1 MRPMGLIGLL
11 GLMGLMGGCTNDEEP
26 PRAKT
31 TEVSVAEV
39 RSYATL
45 FDEYIAKTRAWTI
58 PYGYEAYEDG
68 AQTIG
73 FAFTQDNN
81 EPIYEPI
88 YGTFY
93 KSGNWRVNVT
103 NPTKSV
109 EDIVAGTYYLYGYI
123 PHTSGIQLEV
133 YDRNSNTTNYSNGA
147 KVILTNVP
155 TVMPKDLCVV
165 IGAKDGSSEND
176 NGLRMG
182 DFAYTAQTFSK
193 DDGGG
198 NYVFLLFD
206 HLYAAL
212 RISMRVHPDYAA
224 LRTIKLKELQLSI
237 GETKT
242 TPKTTPK
249 TTITVDLARTD
260 GSDPDESPI
269 QSITY
274 NPQGEAIEGGLTFWS
289 SAAGETLTTDFT
301 ARVGHF
307 MPYNISTLVLT
318 SIYDVYDTKGNLI
331 REYCKATNTMVLKDL
346 FTGQETTKRGHSYT
360 VNMTIQPTYLYMLS
374 DPDLDNPTVT
384 VSQ

>member
-11 GLMGLMGGCTNDEEP
+11 GLVGLMVGCTNDEEP
-26 PRAKT
+26 PMAKT
-31 TEVSVAEV
+31 TDVPVAEV
-39 RSYATL
+39 RSYATF

-58 PYGYEAYEDG
+58 PDGYEAYEDG

-73 FAFTQDNN
+73 FAFTQNDKD
-81 EPIYEPI
+81 PI

-93 KSGNWRVNVT
+93 KSGNWRMNVD
-103 NPTKSV
+103 PTKSV
-109 EDIVAGTYYLYGYI
+109 EDIVVGTYYLYGYI

-147 KVILTNVP
+147 KVKLTNVP

-165 IGAKDGSSEND
+165 IGAKDGSSSESDND
-176 NGLRMG
+176 LRMG
-182 DFAYTAQTFSK
+182 DFTYTAKTFSK
-193 DDGGG
+193 DGDGG

-224 LRTIKLKELQLSI
+224 LRTIKLKVLQLSTKA
-237 GETKT
+237 GEAKSA
-242 TPKTTPK
+242 PK
-249 TTITVDLARTD
+249 TTITVDLATTD
-260 GSDPDESPI
+260 GSVTPI
-269 QSITY
+269 QDITY
-274 NPQGEAIEGGLTFWS
+274 TGQGDPVEDGLPFWS
-289 SAAGETLTTDFT
+289 SSTGEKLTTTFT

-307 MPYNISTLVLT
+307 MPHNISTLVLT
-318 SIYDVYDTKGNLI
+318 SIYDVYDTKNNLI
-331 REYCKATNTMVLKDL
+331 RENCKVTNTMVLKDL
-346 FTGQETTKRGHSYT
+346 FTGQETTKRGYSYT

>member
-1 MRPMGLIGLL
+1 MGLL
-11 GLMGLMGGCTNDEEP
+11 GLMGLLGGCTNDEEP

-31 TEVSVAEV
+31 TEAPVAEV

-58 PYGYEAYEDG
+58 PDGYEAYEDG

-73 FAFTQDNN
+73 FAFTQDNQDN
-81 EPIYEPI
+81 NKPI

-103 NPTKSV
+103 DPTKSV
-109 EDIVAGTYYLYGYI
+109 EDIGAGTYYLYGYI
-123 PHTSGIQLEV
+123 PHTSGVQLV
-133 YDRNSNTTNYSNGA
+133 AYDQDGNYANYSAGA

-155 TVMPKDLCVV
+155 SVMPKDLCVV

-224 LRTIKLKELQLSI
+224 LRTIKLKELKLSTKA
-237 GETKT
+237 GEVKSA
-242 TPKTTPK
+242 PK
-249 TTITVDLARTD
+249 TTITVDLAATD
-260 GSDPDESPI
+260 GSVTPI
-269 QSITY
+269 QDITY
-274 NPQGEAIEGGLTFWS
+274 TGQGDPVEDGLTFWS
-289 SAAGETLTTDFT
+289 SSTGETLTTTFT

-307 MPYNISTLVLT
+307 MPHNISTLVLT
-318 SIYDVYDTKGNLI
+318 SIYDVYDTKNNLI
-331 REYCKATNTMVLKDL
+331 RNCKATNTMVLKDL
-346 FTGQETTKRGHSYT
+346 FTGQETTKRGYSYT